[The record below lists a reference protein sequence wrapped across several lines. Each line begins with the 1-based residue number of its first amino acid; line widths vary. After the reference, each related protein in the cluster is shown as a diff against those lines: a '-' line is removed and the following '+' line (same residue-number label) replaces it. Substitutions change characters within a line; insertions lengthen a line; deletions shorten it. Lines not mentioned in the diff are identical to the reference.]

1 MFEDLERRRGEVE
14 RTRENSS
21 RLAEAFA
28 KFETTGQ
35 GTIEFED
42 RIDFGLTFIE
52 EPYMAYGTQID
63 LDALSELLDVDPG
76 TTPPLP
82 LCSGMVTKWDQDDR
96 DYYLGAWVA
105 VIVYFPP
112 GDTIAVPTTIQ
123 PTMQHFFSFT
133 ATAMKDVS
141 PDLRD

>member
-35 GTIEFED
+35 GSMEFED

-52 EPYMAYGTQID
+52 EPYMAYGAQID
-63 LDALSELLDVDPG
+63 IDDLSELLDVDPND
-76 TTPPLP
+76 TPPLP
-82 LCSGMVTKWDQDDR
+82 LCSGLVTKWDQDDR
-96 DYYLGAWVA
+96 DFYLGAWVA
-105 VIVYFPP
+105 VTVYFPP
-112 GDTIAVPTTIQ
+112 TSSIVVPIDLQ

-133 ATAMKDVS
+133 GTAMKDVP